1 MCRHFTTPCYTRPR
15 PGGWWMVDGDGEVWV
30 AAVLWLATRQL
41 ISLITDTNIMM
52 MVVLVMDCV
61 Q

>member
-1 MCRHFTTPCYTRPR
+1 MSALYDTVLHEATPRR
-15 PGGWWMVDGDGEVWV
+15 MVDGEVWV